1 MDKERRIIEI
11 SSASIFRI
19 IFIILVLVFLYII
32 RDVLAILFLSIIIAS
47 AVGHLSGWLDKR
59 GYPYKLGVITIYLGG
74 FFLFVFLI
82 YLMVPSLVNEVK
94 QISSSVPTYLEKFSL
109 NLKAF
114 ENFASR
120 YYDIGGGI
128 QNLLNYLGEQLGNLA
143 SNIFGTIANIFG
155 GAISAMAI
163 LVISIYLSFQEKGI
177 RRFLRSIVP
186 DEHEEYIVNLWE
198 RVQRKLGRWLQ
209 GQIILGLIV
218 GILVYLGL
226 SILGVPYALFLAIIA
241 GVLELIPIAGPLIAL
256 IPAALLAFM
265 QSPLLGFLT
274 VFLYGAIQQVEN
286 HILVPR
292 VIQKVV
298 GLNPVIVI
306 LALLVGANLA
316 GVLGVILSV
325 PITVIVVEI
334 FRDIVGSRKKHEML

>member
-1 MDKERRIIEI
+1 MQEKRIIEI
-11 SSASIFRI
+11 SSASVIRV

-47 AVGHLSGWLDKR
+47 AVGHLAGWLDRK
-59 GYPYKLGVITIYLGG
+59 GYPYKLGVVTIYLGG
-74 FFLFVFLI
+74 FFLFIFLV
-82 YLMVPSLVNEVK
+82 YLIVPSLTDEVK
-94 QISSSVPTYLEKFSL
+94 QISLSVPAYFEKISF

-128 QNLLNYLGEQLGNLA
+128 QHLFNQMGEQLGNLA
-143 SNIFGTIANIFG
+143 SDIFSTVANIFG
-155 GAISAMAI
+155 GAISAVAV

-177 RRFLRSIVP
+177 RRFLRSVVP
-186 DEHEEYIVNLWE
+186 TEHEDYVINLWE

-209 GQIILGLIV
+209 GQIILGLII

-226 SILGVPYALFLAIIA
+226 SILGVPYALFLAIFA
-241 GVLELIPIAGPLIAL
+241 GIFELIPIVGPVIAL
-256 IPAALLAFM
+256 VPAAILAFM

-274 VFLYGAIQQVEN
+274 VFLYGAIQQTES

-316 GVLGVILSV
+316 GVLGVILAV
-325 PITVIVVEI
+325 PITVVVVEI
-334 FRDIVGSRKKHEML
+334 FRDMVGSRKKQEMI